1 MTDASIP
8 NKPERWVFAR
18 GCAIEFDRPRLMAI
32 INCTPD
38 SFHAASRATDET
50 DVLELA
56 RRAVDEGAD
65 MLDLG
70 GESTRPGAER
80 IGVDEQVR
88 RVVPAIEAIRSQAGA
103 LGEIPISVDTTR
115 SAVARAALDAG
126 ADAINDISGGS
137 EDSGMLALAGE
148 RGAGLVLMHRLTT
161 PDRDRYSDAYDTPPE
176 YDDVVSTVLDTLL
189 VFTKNAMGAGVDPA
203 MILWDPGLG
212 FGKGVGDTL
221 KLIRGTERL
230 ASHGFGVLSALSRKS
245 FVGRLSL
252 GRDSV
257 PDERLSGT
265 LAMSTMHLV
274 FGARLFRVHDVG
286 AHREALAAAWSL
298 LGE

>member
-1 MTDASIP
+1 
-8 NKPERWVFAR
+8 
-18 GCAIEFDRPRLMAI
+18 MAI
-32 INCTPD
+32 INTTPD
-38 SFHAASRATDET
+38 SFHEASRATDAS
-50 DVLELA
+50 DVLGLA

-70 GESTRPGAER
+70 GASTRPGAER
-80 IGVDEQVR
+80 IGADEQVR
-88 RVVPAIEAIRSQAGA
+88 RVVPAIEAIRSQAGS

-126 ADAINDISGGS
+126 ADAINDVSGGA
-137 EDSGMLALAGE
+137 EDSGMLSLAGE

-161 PDRDRYSDAYDTPPE
+161 PEQDRYSDAYGRPPE
-176 YDDVVSTVLDTLL
+176 YGDVVGAVLDSLL
-189 VFTKNAMGAGVDPA
+189 VCTKNATRAGVDPS

-212 FGKGVGDTL
+212 FGKGIEDTL

-230 ASHGFGVLSALSRKS
+230 ASHGFGVLSGLSRKS

-252 GRDSV
+252 GRDSS

-265 LAMSTMHLV
+265 LAMSTMHMV

-286 AHREALAAAWSL
+286 AHRDALAAAWSL
-298 LGE
+298 LGS